1 MLTFGEKQ
9 LSWKVLLPQLLIL
22 ALSLIIGVRDH
33 RLMLIAFAFS
43 LVNMVMGRNLYV
55 ICQLFFLLP
64 FTVIYKSGPTTSSY
78 FAYTIILFS
87 AFLVF
92 QSKVNVGKIA
102 LIAIY
107 LLVGLTN
114 KFDIWLKMIS
124 GMIIL
129 LYFVKNVSRDSF
141 KYIAISFAVGVIISS
156 IIGLDKMSS
165 PLLSE
170 YYKSFNNEYI
180 AGDVVYRFSGL
191 YYDPNYYSITV
202 ACSIFFITSLIVV
215 KDIKAIVGI
224 PLVIALTYFG
234 TISYSRLFLV
244 AIILIYASQT
254 WDLIW
259 YSRYRLLV
267 FLFVLVLLIVGI
279 PLLRNTMYYGYY
291 NERLNTED
299 ISGGRLSI
307 WKMYMEQIFSSAS
320 LFLFGVG
327 VGGKLLNHV
336 GAHNTFIEA
345 LYDLGLFGFI
355 LYVITFFK
363 VLKSN
368 SLLYR
373 RSYKNY
379 TFLFVFLIMITTL
392 GVLTMNDMM
401 FYLMVIWCSFNIEY
415 PKVRLSKSIV

>member
-129 LYFVKNVSRDSF
+129 LYFVKSVNRDSF
-141 KYIAISFAVGVIISS
+141 KYIAISFALGVIISS
-156 IIGLDKMSS
+156 VIGLDKMSS
-165 PLLSE
+165 PLLSA
-170 YYKSFNNEYI
+170 YYKSFNK
-180 AGDVVYRFSGL
+180 S
-191 YYDPNYYSITV
+191 
-202 ACSIFFITSLIVV
+202 
-215 KDIKAIVGI
+215 
-224 PLVIALTYFG
+224 
-234 TISYSRLFLV
+234 
-244 AIILIYASQT
+244 
-254 WDLIW
+254 
-259 YSRYRLLV
+259 
-267 FLFVLVLLIVGI
+267 FLF
-279 PLLRNTMYYGYY
+279 
-291 NERLNTED
+291 
-299 ISGGRLSI
+299 
-307 WKMYMEQIFSSAS
+307 F
-320 LFLFGVG
+320 
-327 VGGKLLNHV
+327 
-336 GAHNTFIEA
+336 
-345 LYDLGLFGFI
+345 
-355 LYVITFFK
+355 
-363 VLKSN
+363 
-368 SLLYR
+368 
-373 RSYKNY
+373 
-379 TFLFVFLIMITTL
+379 
-392 GVLTMNDMM
+392 
-401 FYLMVIWCSFNIEY
+401 
-415 PKVRLSKSIV
+415 